1 MKIIVIIFSAL
12 GFLFSGE
19 LTTTYRID
27 GMMCANSCVKKVNE
41 TLNSV
46 DGVKSYQVDFE
57 SRTATVVYDDKII
70 DSERI
75 AKSISEKTYFKVK
88 DVMETRP
95 TTFWGWLFGKK

>member
-1 MKIIVIIFSAL
+1 MKIIVIIFGTL

-19 LTTTYRID
+19 LTTTYSID
-27 GMMCANSCVKKVNE
+27 GMMCTKSCVKKVNE

-57 SRTATVVYDDKII
+57 SGTATVVYDDEII
-70 DSERI
+70 DSKRI
-75 AKSISEKTYFKVK
+75 AKSISEKTYYKVTDITK
-88 DVMETRP
+88 KRP

>member
-27 GMMCANSCVKKVNE
+27 GMMCTKSCVKKVNE

-57 SRTATVVYDDKII
+57 SGTATVVYDDVII
-70 DSERI
+70 DSKRI
-75 AKSISEKTYFKVK
+75 AKSISEKTYYKVEDISGSQK
-88 DVMETRP
+88 RS
-95 TTFWGWLFGKK
+95 FWSWLFGKK